1 MSGDKFRGRL
11 KFSRLLNASGYGVD
25 LALFDLHGGIG
36 AVKEGVWSLKWRASK
51 MKAEHFKIKVL
62 QLDAV
67 S

>member
-1 MSGDKFRGRL
+1 MD
-11 KFSRLLNASGYGVD
+11 AIPQVD

-36 AVKEGVWSLKWRASK
+36 TVKEGVWSLKWRASK